1 MSKAVDKTKHKGDS
15 RSRFSLCV
23 VCFEVT
29 HAELAPFEEVL
40 KVLTKIF
47 IKTRNVLILYF
58 YIIF

>member
-23 VCFEVT
+23 VCFGVK

-40 KVLTKIF
+40 KVLTKI